1 MMEKEK
7 QNKFLIVT
15 GMSGA
20 GKSSVL
26 KMLEDDGF
34 FCVDNLPAKFLP
46 SMVKTE
52 KEEGEPLDVA
62 VGIDIR
68 NGDGLVYLES
78 ILPELKENGA
88 KILFLEAQDESL
100 IIRYKETR
108 RLHPLN
114 GEGRVEK
121 AISLEREKLSV
132 IKKEADYIIDT
143 SRLLI
148 RELRTNLSK
157 ILQSE
162 DRYKS
167 FVVTVLSFG
176 FKYGIPM
183 DADLVFDVRF
193 LPNPFYIEELRPQTG
208 NDKEVFDY
216 VMETDAAKEFL
227 NKMIDMLAFL
237 IPKYMEEGKTNLVV
251 GIGCTGGKHRSVT
264 LANALMTW
272 FEKTDYSTR
281 IEHREIT

>member
-52 KEEGEPLDVA
+52 KEEGESLDVA

-68 NGDGLVYLES
+68 NGEGLVYLES

-88 KILFLEAQDESL
+88 EILFLEAQDESL

-121 AISLEREKLSV
+121 AISLEREKLSL

-208 NDKEVFDY
+208 NDKAVFDY

-272 FEKTDYSTR
+272 FKKTDYSTR